1 MTEIMPVLPLWV
13 DVTAMSTTALYGA
26 ATARSRNVPISGT
39 LFAGILCGAA
49 GGMVRDLLLGL
60 EPVAITGPYYL
71 PWILFATVIGAF
83 LFYRFISK
91 KIPYLVLR
99 GIAIGLLIAIGC
111 QKALIHDVPFVSIIL
126 CGVLTA
132 TVGGMALD
140 ALTGHR
146 SAVFSQAH
154 WFATALIIGSLVFYG
169 LTVTTNF
176 YIATLIA
183 VLVTASLYVLSVIR
197 NWPSPKWPNESD
209 DTSSS

>member
-1 MTEIMPVLPLWV
+1 MPVLPLWV
-13 DVTAMSTTALYGA
+13 DVTTMSITALYGA

-39 LFAGILCGAA
+39 LIAGILCGAA

-60 EPVAITGPYYL
+60 EPVAISGPYYL
-71 PWILFATVIGAF
+71 PWILFASVIGAF

-111 QKALIHDVPFVSIIL
+111 QKALIHEVPFVSIIL
-126 CGVLTA
+126 GGVLTA
-132 TVGGMALD
+132 TAGGMALD

-154 WFATALIIGSLVFYG
+154 WFATALIMGSLVFYG

-176 YIATLIA
+176 YIATPIA
-183 VLVTASLYVLSVIR
+183 VLVTAALYVLSVIR

>member
-39 LFAGILCGAA
+39 LIAGILCGAA

-71 PWILFATVIGAF
+71 PWILFASVIGAF

-99 GIAIGLLIAIGC
+99 GVAIGLLIAIGC

-140 ALTGHR
+140 ALTEHR

-154 WFATALIIGSLVFYG
+154 WFATALIMGSLVFYG
-169 LTVTTNF
+169 LTVATNF
-176 YIATLIA
+176 YIATPIA
-183 VLVTASLYVLSVIR
+183 VLVTAALYVLSVIR

-209 DTSSS
+209 DTSSR